1 MKNSIRIPAKYE
13 KMVKE
18 LAGDKKETKVFNTYK
33 DFVVFA
39 ACLGRKYG
47 EPMSF
52 KKAMDNPIRL
62 NIFNGEFDLSLMN
75 ALSIVESKGTN
86 LLGTQG
92 TNERLEIFENYA
104 YKGFEVF
111 ESKVYNQGGD
121 VQTELLKLIME
132 EAGTSNNPLDD
143 ITSFADNF

>member
-1 MKNSIRIPAKYE
+1 
-13 KMVKE
+13 MVKE
-18 LAGDKKETKVFNTYK
+18 LAGDNKETRVFNTYK

-47 EPMSF
+47 EPKSF
-52 KKAMDNPIRL
+52 TKAMDNPIRL

-75 ALSIVESKGTN
+75 ILAIVESKDTD
-86 LLGTQG
+86 LLGTPS

-104 YKGFEVF
+104 CKGFEVF
-111 ESKVYNQGGD
+111 ENKVYNQGGD

-132 EAGTSNNPLDD
+132 EAESSDNPLDD
-143 ITSFADNF
+143 ITNFVNDF